1 MTEDVKL
8 YRVRWEIEVE
18 AETPL
23 AAAEKARHYQ
33 TKPGT
38 TATVFEDNR
47 DVWSGDHCSL
57 DPDLVR
63 GVFFS
68 SKPFHADRVPGIA
81 DATASIRALIG
92 APAPADAAGKSLW

>member
-8 YRVRWEIEVE
+8 YRVPWEIEIE

-38 TATVFEDNR
+38 VFEVAEIHPYAIR
-47 DVWSGDHCSL
+47 RYGDPVTIDLS
-57 DPDLVR
+57 PDT
-63 GVFFS
+63 
-68 SKPFHADRVPGIA
+68 D
-81 DATASIRALIG
+81 
-92 APAPADAAGKSLW
+92 

>member
-1 MTEDVKL
+1 MTEDPGL

-38 TATVFEDNR
+38 TATVFE
-47 DVWSGDHCSL
+47 VGE
-57 DPDLVR
+57 
-63 GVFFS
+63 
-68 SKPFHADRVPGIA
+68 
-81 DATASIRALIG
+81 IRPYAIRRTG
-92 APAPADAAGKSLW
+92 APVTIDLTPDSC